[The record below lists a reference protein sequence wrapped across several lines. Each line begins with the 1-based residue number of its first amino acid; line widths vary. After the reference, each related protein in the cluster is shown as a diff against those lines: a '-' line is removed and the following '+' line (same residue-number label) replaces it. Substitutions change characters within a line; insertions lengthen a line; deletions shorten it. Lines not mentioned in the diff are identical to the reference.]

1 MFFTNICEPILR
13 KSYCVLRY
21 IYIKYLRQCLTCVI
35 CDIYICIYVGNCD
48 NAALVVDD
56 KAGCL
61 KKFLSI
67 VFLGFGVGFHV
78 RY

>member
-1 MFFTNICEPILR
+1 LRFKIYLHKIFTSVLN
-13 KSYCVLRY
+13 LRY
-21 IYIKYLRQCLTCVI
+21 LWY
-35 CDIYICIYVGNCD
+35 IYVGNCD